1 MIVHIFNN
9 QRKFS
14 LGFFR
19 FLHDRGFDLSDTAVY
34 HYGKPGN
41 DFDACGVRPRFLRSW
56 FWPFGHLRMYRDLKK
71 ADRIVI
77 HSLASPFL
85 IAMLR
90 WNRSLCGK
98 VWWVIW
104 GKDLYLYHLSEK
116 KPLPLK
122 MYEAFRKPVM
132 RDIAH
137 IVATMREDY
146 DLAREWYGAKADFTP
161 CYELYPYADDYG
173 DGAPA
178 RCAEG
183 KLTLLLGNSASRTNE
198 HLDAIDLLATKTEN
212 IRKVFCPLSYGG
224 SRRYAERVRNHGREA
239 LGDLFEPLMD
249 YLPFEEYKKIW
260 ESTDVGVFN
269 QKRQEALGNIFSLIM
284 KKRTVYLRP
293 GMPMSRFF
301 ARLGVVTP
309 ALDRE
314 GAIRELPADVR
325 EKNAATLL
333 EYIHPDRSAKTWK
346 QILEGGG
353 TTA

>member
-34 HYGKPGN
+34 HYGKAGN
-41 DFDACGVRPRFLRSW
+41 DFDACGVHPRFLRSW
-56 FWPFGHLRMYRDLKK
+56 FLPFGHLRMYRDLKK

-104 GKDLYLYHLSEK
+104 GKDLYLYQLSEK
-116 KPLPLK
+116 KSLPLR
-122 MYEAFRKPVM
+122 MYERFRRPVF

-137 IVATMREDY
+137 VVATMQEDY
-146 DLAREWYGAKADFTP
+146 DLARQWYDVQGDFTP

-178 RCAEG
+178 VSAEG

-198 HLDAIDLLATKTEN
+198 HEEAIDLLAPKTEN
-212 IRKVFCPLSYGG
+212 VGKIYCPLSYGG
-224 SRRYAERVRNHGREA
+224 SRKYAERVRKHGQEV

-249 YLPFEEYKKIW
+249 YLPFEEYRRIW
-260 ESTDVGVFN
+260 DSTDVGVYN

-284 KKRTVYLRP
+284 KKKTVYLRP
-293 GMPMSRFF
+293 AGPMSAFF
-301 ARLGVVTP
+301 RRLGVVTP
-309 ALDRE
+309 ALEKDCE
-314 GAIRELPADVR
+314 IRELPEDVR
-325 EKNAATLL
+325 EKNAETLFG
-333 EYIHPDRSAKTWK
+333 YINPDRSAETWK

-353 TTA
+353 AKA